1 MVVAGVVV
9 GLVEEVVVGTTEGIV
24 AVEVVEGCR
33 EGEEGIGGE
42 ADEPCAVPL

>member
-9 GLVEEVVVGTTEGIV
+9 EFVEEVVVGTTEEIV
-24 AVEVVEGCR
+24 AEGCR